1 MPLSANP
8 GERPHV
14 TPLHGLAEWLLPALV
29 LAPTILLPLARDQG
43 VFAYG
48 GQVILG
54 GGLPYRDFIDQKGPA
69 THYTFALA
77 IGLFGATALGVRL
90 FFFVVMLVGSWLA
103 AEVADRLGG
112 IESRLPAA
120 LAYALVSLHA
130 PRDAAWMSAQVED
143 ILLPLFLGVI
153 LLLGSTE
160 AVGSRARHFLAGLL
174 LGLACLYKPTALV
187 TAGGIAV
194 VACWLSCRRVGLR
207 GAVKAC
213 RTGAWAI
220 CGFVFLPTVT
230 LAYLAAQP
238 GWLTE
243 FWAVQEFNSSYAH
256 IRDGSWWEGV
266 RIFSTQWGKLVPL
279 AIWGLILTR
288 QRGNVYWQLF
298 WAVLGTAALVIVLQ
312 WKFPIIYQWTP
323 LAGCLAI
330 LAGVGLGQVLHWVR
344 SQVADRRLASVAAST
359 ASAGLL
365 LILAPVEAGSVL
377 SMWADGLQVALG
389 ERSVEA
395 FRAPCFIGAGVA
407 SDQDKAVAY
416 VCQHTEPKDSV
427 LVWGY
432 EPAINFLSGRRS
444 PSRFMVERWL
454 TIPGVPRQSEW
465 RNEFIGSLQAKPPLY
480 VLVVNDNNRPYYVPN
495 PVDAV
500 AEFPAFEAFLRR
512 HYDLEAEVAGIFFY
526 RRLPAELAQV
536 EN

>member
-1 MPLSANP
+1 
-8 GERPHV
+8 
-14 TPLHGLAEWLLPALV
+14 LAELLLPGLV

-48 GQVILG
+48 GQVILD

-77 IGLFGATALGVRL
+77 IGLFGATALAVRL
-90 FFFVVMLVGSWLA
+90 FFFLVMLVGSWLA
-103 AEVADRLGG
+103 AAVADRLGG
-112 IESRLPAA
+112 VEARLPAA
-120 LAYALVSLHA
+120 LAYVLVSLHA

-143 ILLPLFLGVI
+143 ILLPLLLGVI
-153 LLLGSTE
+153 LLLGSPK
-160 AVGSRARHFLAGLL
+160 AAGSRARHFVAGLL

-194 VACWLSCRRVGLR
+194 VAGWQACRRVGLR
-207 GAVKAC
+207 GAGKAW

-220 CGFVFLPTVT
+220 CGFVLVPAGT
-230 LAYLAAQP
+230 LAYLSAQP
-238 GWLTE
+238 GWLSE
-243 FWAVQEFNSSYAH
+243 FWAVQEFNASYAH
-256 IRDGSWWEGV
+256 IRDGSWREAV

-288 QRGNVYWQLF
+288 QRGNAYWQLF
-298 WAVLGTAALVIVLQ
+298 WAVLVTSALVIVLQ

-330 LAGVGLGQVLHWVR
+330 LAGVGLGQVVHWVR
-344 SQVADRRLASVAAST
+344 TQVADRRLASVAASV
-359 ASAGLL
+359 AAAGLL
-365 LILAPVEAGSVL
+365 LVLAPVEASSVL
-377 SMWADGLQVALG
+377 SMWDDGLQVALG

-395 FRAPCFIGAGVA
+395 FRGPCFIGAGVA
-407 SDQDKAVAY
+407 ADQDKAVAY
-416 VCQHTEPKDSV
+416 VCQHTEPTDTV

-465 RNEFIGSLQAKPPLY
+465 RDEFIGSLQARPPRY

-495 PVDAV
+495 PVAAV

-512 HYDLEAEVAGIFFY
+512 HYDLETEIAGIFFY
-526 RRLPAELAQV
+526 RRMPAREMETEAWSV
-536 EN
+536 SP